1 LAVCAAR
8 VNIEQQQKLSKQR
21 YDQGRP
27 NPTYKLNDMIW
38 IKVLSGR
45 SKLDPRYYGPFIIIK
60 RINEV
65 KYVVEHAEDHYQK
78 EEHVNNFIPFYTRD

>member
-1 LAVCAAR
+1 MVQEAENINGISNWPLKIFGAEPPPAQNPGYAA
-8 VNIEQQQKLSKQR
+8 
-21 YDQGRP
+21 

-60 RINEV
+60 EN
-65 KYVVEHAEDHYQK
+65 
-78 EEHVNNFIPFYTRD
+78 